1 MKQPNPNLSRNERLH
16 FLLGEQSRVRRSR
29 VRRRNTGLAATM
41 ILLVGG
47 TAWLLTPRQPAVQPK
62 SQPQQASTYTH
73 STPEPDESL
82 SPVTEDTTFR
92 ITRVEDRSPKLT
104 TVVQSTTPQRV
115 EFISDLQLFIAMRA
129 QGIDVGLVRSNG
141 ETRLAFNDEESRRRF
156 EERPSLPK

>member
-1 MKQPNPNLSRNERLH
+1 
-16 FLLGEQSRVRRSR
+16 
-29 VRRRNTGLAATM
+29 
-41 ILLVGG
+41 
-47 TAWLLTPRQPAVQPK
+47 
-62 SQPQQASTYTH
+62 
-73 STPEPDESL
+73 
-82 SPVTEDTTFR
+82 
-92 ITRVEDRSPKLT
+92 TRVEDRSPKLT